1 MNARSKMRRMQGR
14 KVFIFFIQT
23 VVPFLLPFLF
33 EVPPEYISKSV
44 QVIAVVF
51 FAAIDLFFIYLL
63 NEKQKQD
70 QMVEF
75 RNKIARDAY
84 SNVYELNERK
94 RNYIVNCSYRQD
106 FSLPEKVI
114 PYNIHEYIVEICNS
128 FKNVISQIT
137 EINKE
142 YISVSFIYRYKYRK
156 EKEPWRW
163 IVGKEQTMQTPLDE
177 FVNTEETV
185 YYTLI
190 NEKDTVVFYNDKK
203 EMAEYNKYYM
213 SARDKRHNKNGS
225 IFGVQ
230 LMFSNNAKAFVE
242 GILIISTYGER
253 FISDNNPEK
262 VNQLK
267 RLIIDD
273 LFPNYQRLLETELGM
288 LYLQHRSKPDEELGN
303 KNVSN

>member
-1 MNARSKMRRMQGR
+1 
-14 KVFIFFIQT
+14 
-23 VVPFLLPFLF
+23 
-33 EVPPEYISKSV
+33 
-44 QVIAVVF
+44 
-51 FAAIDLFFIYLL
+51 
-63 NEKQKQD
+63 
-70 QMVEF
+70 
-75 RNKIARDAY
+75 
-84 SNVYELNERK
+84 
-94 RNYIVNCSYRQD
+94 
-106 FSLPEKVI
+106 
-114 PYNIHEYIVEICNS
+114 
-128 FKNVISQIT
+128 
-137 EINKE
+137 
-142 YISVSFIYRYKYRK
+142 
-156 EKEPWRW
+156 
-163 IVGKEQTMQTPLDE
+163 MQTPLDE

-203 EMAEYNKYYM
+203 EMAENNKYYM

-262 VNQLK
+262 VN
-267 RLIIDD
+267 